1 MTLRPC
7 RCTRQDWNSV
17 QLGEVR
23 EEVVPRSGSER
34 LGGLLSADLSSTYD
48 FSKAPRF
55 VFRARR
61 EAHWL
66 ERALLGGLGL
76 SAHQHQHQH
85 QQPRLDTDCPR
96 PKPRPPHAREIAS
109 ARGIC
114 IWGYTGS
121 PRWGLANSV
130 PFLATACPPSNAF
143 MTGPPPSHS
152 RPVCARHT
160 RSQAASR
167 HF

>member
-76 SAHQHQHQH
+76 SALSKIRGREDEAWSSTELTSTPAPAPAPATQIRY
-85 QQPRLDTDCPR
+85 RL
-96 PKPRPPHAREIAS
+96 PKTQATP
-109 ARGIC
+109 
-114 IWGYTGS
+114 S
-121 PRWGLANSV
+121 PRA
-130 PFLATACPPSNAF
+130 
-143 MTGPPPSHS
+143 
-152 RPVCARHT
+152 
-160 RSQAASR
+160 
-167 HF
+167 